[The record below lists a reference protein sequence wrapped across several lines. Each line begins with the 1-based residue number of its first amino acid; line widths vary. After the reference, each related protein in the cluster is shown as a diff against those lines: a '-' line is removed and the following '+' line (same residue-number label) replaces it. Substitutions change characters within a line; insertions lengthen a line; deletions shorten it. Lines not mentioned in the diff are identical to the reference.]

1 MKSYSAASE
10 LKLKVYTLRHGLY
23 LLIRIIFQL
32 RSWKL
37 LN

>member
-23 LLIRIIFQL
+23 I
-32 RSWKL
+32 
-37 LN
+37 